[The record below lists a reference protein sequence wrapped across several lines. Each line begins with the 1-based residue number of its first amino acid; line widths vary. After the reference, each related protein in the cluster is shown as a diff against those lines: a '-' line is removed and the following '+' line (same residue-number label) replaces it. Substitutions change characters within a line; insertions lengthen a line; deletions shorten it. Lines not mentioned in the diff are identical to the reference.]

1 MKIFRALSNSMV
13 SGIFFS
19 LLIALLVA
27 DININVKPDASFYL
41 QLTAFISLLYGLVT
55 ALLFFLFYFII
66 EFLFGRSFKIK
77 FLSPS
82 FFSLSFSSSLL
93 IFLALLRL
101 NFSFYRSFFSSSM
114 VAAIKIQTIVSVAVI
129 LAGLGLFWRYHRH
142 QKAPLYFVFYF
153 LILLLGLG
161 IIFWCRFN
169 FPQPSFSRRQTV
181 LVSFPSPRKATLL
194 NLEGL
199 SFNFL
204 IPLIHEGKLPNFSWL
219 MENGSWAKLQTLS
232 PTDPF
237 VLRKSLLTGK
247 NPYGHRC
254 LAAHGFT
261 FWRKNLVV
269 EALPRFMLFK
279 QLARIKILNQQ
290 PINCQT
296 NKDLWQILREMDLK
310 LSVFGED
317 GKGEA
322 EFPLSSKAEK
332 LLDTLLP
339 EPLTSD
345 ERLLF
350 VRQALRRDISLEE
363 KAFLEKSQQQP
374 QVLALFL
381 EGLNQVEIF
390 FYKYS
395 FPHLFGD
402 IDQNEIAQY
411 GPIIEKYYQFYDQLI
426 GKYLANLK
434 ENEILIVFSTHGMEP
449 LPLWKRLVEWAL
461 GNPQVSGHFEFAPD
475 GAIFF
480 YGQDILRGQSIEKI
494 RLVDITPTLLYLLG
508 LPVARDMDGLVCSSV
523 FRPEFSQENPVF
535 YISSYEE
542 VSIKPGLR

>member
-1 MKIFRALSNSMV
+1 MKIFKALTNSII
-13 SGIFFS
+13 SGIFFA
-19 LLIALLVA
+19 LLISLLVA
-27 DININVKPDASFYL
+27 DININIKPDALFYL
-41 QLTAFISLLYGLVT
+41 RLTAFISFLYGLVA
-55 ALLFFLFYFII
+55 ALLFFFLYFII

-82 FFSLSFSSSLL
+82 FLSLSFSSSLL
-93 IFLALLRL
+93 IFLVLLRL
-101 NFSFYRSFFSSSM
+101 NYSFYRSFFSSSM
-114 VAAIKIQTIVSVAVI
+114 LAAIKIQTIASAGII
-129 LAGLGLFWRYHRH
+129 LAGLALFGRYHRH
-142 QKAPLYFVFYF
+142 RKAPLYFVFYF
-153 LILLLGLG
+153 LILFLGLG
-161 IIFWCRFN
+161 TMFWSRSS
-169 FPQPSFSRRQTV
+169 FPQPSSPRRQTV

-247 NPYGHRC
+247 NPHGHRC

-261 FWRKNLVV
+261 FWRKNPVL

-279 QLARIKILNQQ
+279 QLSRINILNQQ
-290 PINCQT
+290 SITCKT
-296 NKDLWQILREMDLK
+296 NKDIWQIMSEMNFK
-310 LSVFGED
+310 LSVFEPD
-317 GKGEA
+317 GKGET

-339 EPLTSD
+339 EPSTLD
-345 ERLLF
+345 ERLFF
-350 VRQALRRDISLEE
+350 VRQALKRDISLEE
-363 KAFLEKSQQQP
+363 RAFLEKGLRQP

-381 EGLNQVEIF
+381 DGLNQVEIF

-395 FPHLFGD
+395 FPNLFGD
-402 IDQNEIAQY
+402 IDQNEITRY
-411 GPIIEKYYQFYDQLI
+411 GPIIEKYYRFYDQLI

-434 ENEILIVFSTHGMEP
+434 EDEILIVFSTHGMEP
-449 LPLWKRLVEWAL
+449 LPLWKRLVEWVL

-480 YGQDILRGQSIEKI
+480 YGQDVVRGQSLEKI

-542 VSIKPGLR
+542 VSIKPGVR

>member
-1 MKIFRALSNSMV
+1 MKIFRALTNSLV
-13 SGIFFS
+13 SGIFLS

-27 DININVKPDASFYL
+27 DININIKPDALFYL
-41 QLTAFISLLYGLVT
+41 QLTAFISLLYGLVA
-55 ALLFFLFYFII
+55 ALFFFLFYFIV
-66 EFLFGRSFKIK
+66 EFLFGRSLKIK
-77 FLSPS
+77 YLSPS
-82 FFSLSFSSSLL
+82 FLALSFSFSLL
-93 IFLALLRL
+93 LFLALMRL
-101 NFSFYRSFFSSSM
+101 NFSFYRSFFSSPM
-114 VAAIKIQTIVSVAVI
+114 VAAIKIQTIVNVGVV
-129 LAGLGLFWRYHRH
+129 LAGLAFFWRYHRH
-142 QKAPLYFVFYF
+142 RKAPLYFVFYF
-153 LILLLGLG
+153 LILFLGLAVM
-161 IIFWCRFN
+161 FWCRSN
-169 FPQPSFSRRQTV
+169 FPQPFSSRRQTV
-181 LVSFPSPRKATLL
+181 LVSFPSPRKATLI

-254 LAAHGFT
+254 LAAQGFT
-261 FWRKNLVV
+261 FWQKKPVL

-279 QLARIKILNQQ
+279 QLARVKILHQQ
-290 PINCQT
+290 SITCKT
-296 NKDLWQILREMDLK
+296 NKDVWQILKGMNLK
-310 LSVFGED
+310 LSVFAAES
-317 GKGEA
+317 KSET
-322 EFPLSSKAEK
+322 EFPLSSKGEK
-332 LLDTLLP
+332 LLETLLP

-350 VRQALRRDISLEE
+350 VREALRRDINLEE
-363 KAFLEKSQQQP
+363 RAFLEKTHEQP

-402 IDQNEIAQY
+402 IDQNEISQY

-434 ENEILIVFSTHGMEP
+434 ENEILIVFSMHGMEP

-480 YGQDILRGQSIEKI
+480 YGQDILKGQSLEKI
-494 RLVDITPTLLYLLG
+494 RLVDLAPTLLYLLG
-508 LPVARDMDGLVCSSV
+508 LPVARDMDGLVCSSI

-542 VSIKPGLR
+542 VSLKPGVR